1 MAVNFFGKGAAD
13 FGLAGKYAAQLNAPA
28 AAAAPFN
35 RLQYYQ
41 GLPKDMPEESKLK
54 FLALAE
60 EENSPSSQLLKTLL
74 PAAAKSAEQAA
85 WMSSPEGIEYLSKKS
100 QELSRERSKQGLLFN
115 TLAKIPETMAAAISP
130 FGGPVGAAMAYQGM
144 SAIPGVYAQ
153 TMAAYPGIQV
163 PGYSAQQYR
172 YFQ

>member
-28 AAAAPFN
+28 AAPPFN

-60 EENSPSSQLLKTLL
+60 EEHSPSAQLIKTLL
-74 PAAAKSAEQAA
+74 PTVAKSAEQAA
-85 WMSSPEGIEYLSKKS
+85 WMSSQKALS
-100 QELSRERSKQGLLFN
+100 
-115 TLAKIPETMAAAISP
+115 I
-130 FGGPVGAAMAYQGM
+130 
-144 SAIPGVYAQ
+144 
-153 TMAAYPGIQV
+153 
-163 PGYSAQQYR
+163 
-172 YFQ
+172 